1 VQDWA
6 KQNLDSIFKES
17 TQNLQTGQN
26 QFGGAKFARD
36 IIGNKSQKANLQAL
50 VEESS
55 GKDAWKGFNNMLE
68 VFQAQGQRMPAGS
81 ATAFNNLLT
90 QEMESGGKGAFIK
103 APLSIPTVIRE
114 GVQAWE
120 LGKNSEMLA
129 KMLTDPQSVEKLNE
143 LAKTKP
149 NSAKARNIV
158 NSVVGGYVG
167 QKPELAPEE
176 NK

>member
-1 VQDWA
+1 
-6 KQNLDSIFKES
+6 
-17 TQNLQTGQN
+17 
-26 QFGGAKFARD
+26 
-36 IIGNKSQKANLQAL
+36 
-50 VEESS
+50 
-55 GKDAWKGFNNMLE
+55 M
-68 VFQAQGQRMPAGS
+68 
-81 ATAFNNLLT
+81 
-90 QEMESGGKGAFIK
+90 
-103 APLSIPTVIRE
+103 IRE